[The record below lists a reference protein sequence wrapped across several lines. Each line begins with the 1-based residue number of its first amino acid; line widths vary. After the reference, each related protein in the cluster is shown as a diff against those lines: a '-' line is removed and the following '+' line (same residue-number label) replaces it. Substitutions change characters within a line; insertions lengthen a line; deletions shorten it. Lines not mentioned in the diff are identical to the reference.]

1 MLFKAALR
9 AQIPLQYNILM
20 HIFSLNLAGIHEPV
34 LTGTKKSME
43 KVTKK
48 WAIGVV
54 VERPKAPLSR
64 KVRRIPAA
72 LQLRRRKLL
81 RRVCR
86 DH

>member
-43 KVTKK
+43 KV
-48 WAIGVV
+48 
-54 VERPKAPLSR
+54 PKNGR
-64 KVRRIPAA
+64 
-72 LQLRRRKLL
+72 
-81 RRVCR
+81 
-86 DH
+86 